1 MTFSDVE
8 DSFAQKEEVLIASS
22 MATLSSTTSTTTEYF
37 SAISSDDDDDFFDIQ
52 TDTER
57 EDEPED
63 SKSIQVLILQF
74 LVRGRWV
81 KFITIFKA
89 IQFYKSKRLKLFR
102 TVQLLT

>member
-1 MTFSDVE
+1 
-8 DSFAQKEEVLIASS
+8 
-22 MATLSSTTSTTTEYF
+22 
-37 SAISSDDDDDFFDIQ
+37 
-52 TDTER
+52 
-57 EDEPED
+57 
-63 SKSIQVLILQF
+63 VLILHF